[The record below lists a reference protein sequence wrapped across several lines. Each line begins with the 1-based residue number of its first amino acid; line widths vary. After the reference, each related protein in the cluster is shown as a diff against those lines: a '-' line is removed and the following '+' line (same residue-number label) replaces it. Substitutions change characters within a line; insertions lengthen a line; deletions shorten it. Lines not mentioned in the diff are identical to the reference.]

1 MQEGYAGV
9 EGNDMPYTFVI
20 TVDGTEVYSA
30 PVGGPKDTEMQGAD
44 LAAAQPVIDKRM
56 TGRVRVTAGP
66 HDVGFTWKE
75 RPFQLQDVWEP
86 SKRDSQEVHMVAG
99 MPRLRTVSIDG
110 PYNVFGLSEGPSRQR
125 LFVCHPRVDRSGR
138 GLRNEDSHESRAPCL
153 PASGHLADIEAPMSF
168 YKKSR
173 QSGGSFDDGI
183 RAGVA
188 RVLSS
193 PYFLYRIEKD
203 PAGAPAGVAHP
214 VSDIEL
220 ASRLSFFLWSSI
232 PDEKLLDLAA
242 AGRLRDPAV
251 LAAQTQRMIEDER
264 ADALVEN
271 FTGQWLQLR
280 NLEAKV
286 VPDLIMFPDFDD
298 NIRKGFRK
306 ETEEFFGY
314 ILRDNRSTLE
324 LMSADYTFVDERLAK
339 HYGIP
344 GVYGPRFRRVKI
356 ADPNRRGLLGQG
368 SILAMTSVA
377 TRTSPV
383 FRGKYV
389 LSTFLNTPP
398 TPPPPNVPTLE
409 ESNKGVAA
417 VPKTVREQLEL
428 HRKNPACASCHRVI
442 DPVGFALENFD
453 SVGIWRDTGP
463 DGAPLDTSGTLAD
476 GSKVN
481 GPVALREAILSRPDA
496 FATVVTEKMLTY
508 ALGRGLEPAD
518 MPVVRRIEKKAA
530 QSDYRLSSIVMG
542 IVESAPFQMRTKL
555 EPAESVKGPAGTR
568 TVARLNVVGSQK

>member
-1 MQEGYAGV
+1 
-9 EGNDMPYTFVI
+9 MP
-20 TVDGTEVYSA
+20 
-30 PVGGPKDTEMQGAD
+30 K
-44 LAAAQPVIDKRM
+44 
-56 TGRVRVTAGP
+56 
-66 HDVGFTWKE
+66 
-75 RPFQLQDVWEP
+75 
-86 SKRDSQEVHMVAG
+86 
-99 MPRLRTVSIDG
+99 LRSVSIDG
-110 PYNVFGLSEGPSRQR
+110 PYNVKGVSEGPSRQR
-125 LFVCHPRVDRSGR
+125 LFVCHPGGNLDDTNCATKILTNLAHRAYRRPVTA
-138 GLRNEDSHESRAPCL
+138 EDV
-153 PASGHLADIEAPMSF
+153 EAPMTF
-168 YKKSR
+168 YKQAR
-173 QSGGSFDDGI
+173 QSGGNFDDGI

-203 PAGAPAGVAHP
+203 PAGARAGVAHP

-242 AGRLRDPAV
+242 AGRLREPGV
-251 LAAQTQRMIEDER
+251 LAAQAQRMLEDER
-264 ADALVEN
+264 AGALVEN

-286 VPDLIMFPDFDD
+286 VPDLLMFPDFDD

-306 ETEEFFGY
+306 ETELFFGY
-314 ILRDNRSTLE
+314 ILRNDRSALE

-344 GVYGPRFRRVKI
+344 GVYGPQFRRVKLT
-356 ADPNRRGLLGQG
+356 DPNRRGLLGQG
-368 SILAMTSVA
+368 SILSMTSVA

-409 ESNKGVAA
+409 ESNKGAVA
-417 VPKTVREQLEL
+417 VPKTVRAQLEL
-428 HRKNPACASCHRVI
+428 HRSNPACASCHRVI

-453 SVGIWRDTGP
+453 SVGKWRDTGP
-463 DGAPLDTSGTLAD
+463 DGAPLDVAGTLAD
-476 GSKVN
+476 GTKIN
-481 GPVALREAILSRPDA
+481 GPAALREAILSRPGA
-496 FATVVTEKMLTY
+496 FVTVVTERMLTY
-508 ALGRGLEPAD
+508 ALGRGLEPGD
-518 MPVVRRIEKKAA
+518 MPVVRRIVKKAA
-530 QSDYRLSSIVMG
+530 QNDYRLSSIVMG

-555 EPAESVKGPAGTR
+555 EPAEAARLEPAKAAGGPAGTGII
-568 TVARLNVVGSQK
+568 ARSNNTPANNVGFKKEQP